1 MFPYVLLKFAVSLD
15 GCLDDASPQRLLLS
29 NSRDFEAVDAER
41 AAADAILVGANT
53 VRRDNPRLRVR
64 DARLIDARV
73 HAARPPQPIRA
84 TWTRSGAVP
93 ADAAFFEGD
102 DAARLVFCSA
112 AAQSDLACRL
122 ADRAECLALPDRE
135 PVAHVLAVLAQRG
148 VRRLLV
154 EGGAK
159 TLAEFLRS
167 ELADELQVSIAPFLV
182 GDAGAIRWCP
192 PGDYPQHPA
201 RRMRLDSLHRHDDLV
216 ALHYRIDA
224 ARPANESHAA
234 RDQRCMTIALRE
246 ALRSTRVLHRFA
258 VGCAIAAADGT
269 VIATGYT
276 GCGGETVH
284 AEQAALD
291 RAAREGHDLRSAT
304 LYSTLEPC
312 ARRAS
317 HPHSCVERI
326 LAARVGRVVYVLTEP
341 PIFQP
346 GGGAALLAAGGVK
359 VEQCPEF
366 AGAVR
371 RVNDHLPGAAGSS

>member
-15 GCLDDASPQRLLLS
+15 GCLDDSSPQRLVLS

-53 VRRDNPRLRVR
+53 IRRDNSRLRIR
-64 DARLIDARV
+64 DTHLIDARV
-73 HAARPPQPIRA
+73 RCSLPPQPIRA
-84 TWTRSGAVP
+84 TWTRSGDLP
-93 ADAAFFEGD
+93 ADAAFFEGE
-102 DAARLVFCSA
+102 DAPRLVFCSA
-112 AAQSDLACRL
+112 AARSELARRL
-122 ADRAECLALPDRE
+122 AERAELLPLPDRE

-182 GDAGAIRWCP
+182 GDANAIRWCP
-192 PGDYPQHPA
+192 PGDYPHHAA
-201 RRMRLDSLHRHDDLV
+201 RRMRLDAVHRHDDLV
-216 ALHYRIDA
+216 ALHYRIDP
-224 ARPANESHAA
+224 ARPANEPQAA
-234 RDQRCMTIALRE
+234 RDQRCTTIALRE
-246 ALRSTRVLHRFA
+246 SLRCARVPSRFA
-258 VGCAIAAADGT
+258 VGCAIADQDGMLL
-269 VIATGYT
+269 ATGYT
-276 GCGGETVH
+276 GCGGGTVH

-291 RAAREGHDLRSAT
+291 RAARDGLDLHSAT

-317 HPHSCVERI
+317 SPQCCVERI
-326 LAARVGRVVYVLTEP
+326 LAAQVGRVVFVLAEP
-341 PIFQP
+341 PTFQP

-359 VEQCPEF
+359 VEQRAEF

-371 RVNDHLPGAAGSS
+371 LVNDHLLGAAGSS